1 MCWRSVAEVICDLVL
16 IEVEGKCQF
25 LVGTNTEMAQ
35 SILIKMIFLP
45 FILLILLFFES
56 TNFFFFL
63 ALSILDISQF

>member
-16 IEVEGKCQF
+16 IEVEGKRQF

-45 FILLILLFFES
+45 FILLIQLFFES
-56 TNFFFFL
+56 TNFFFGFEY
-63 ALSILDISQF
+63 FRY

>member
-1 MCWRSVAEVICDLVL
+1 MAEVICDLVL
-16 IEVEGKCQF
+16 IEMEGKCQF

-56 TNFFFFL
+56 TNFSFFL

>member
-1 MCWRSVAEVICDLVL
+1 MAEVICDLVL

-35 SILIKMIFLP
+35 NILIKMIFLP

-56 TNFFFFL
+56 SIFFFL

>member
-1 MCWRSVAEVICDLVL
+1 MTEVIFDLVL

-25 LVGTNTEMAQ
+25 LVSINTEMAQ

-45 FILLILLFFES
+45 FILLILLFLRAVF
-56 TNFFFFL
+56 FFFFL